1 MGGRCEELSKGFLGA
16 LGGPLV
22 TLVEPRRFPQEV
34 TAHNLDEAMECLRKN
49 HYSLC
54 VVLKE
59 AREDPAVVEK
69 CRRRAP
75 RNSVGWRKAR
85 QREQALRVLAVSTRE

>member
-1 MGGRCEELSKGFLGA
+1 
-16 LGGPLV
+16 
-22 TLVEPRRFPQEV
+22 V

-59 AREDPAVVEK
+59 AREDPAVVEEW
-69 CRRRAP
+69 RRAP
-75 RNSVGWRKAR
+75 RVLSGGGRRGSASRLCGCWRC
-85 QREQALRVLAVSTRE
+85 QRASKLHCAKERGGRS

>member
-1 MGGRCEELSKGFLGA
+1 
-16 LGGPLV
+16 
-22 TLVEPRRFPQEV
+22 V

-59 AREDPAVVEK
+59 AREDPAVVEEW
-69 CRRRAP
+69 RRAP
-75 RNSVGWRKAR
+75 WGSVGWTKAR